1 MKQKINLRLIGI
13 AILAVFATAFSLIFV
28 YYGLFQR
35 QVRDDLR
42 MQALLLEQTG
52 FFDVD
57 DVETSVEL
65 LTEHYTDQ
73 DEILRFTW
81 IDENGDVLFDN
92 DADATELPN
101 HADRPEVQDAIEE
114 GSGESV
120 RNSDTMHMNTF
131 YYALL
136 LDNRTV
142 LRVSTEARSVFS
154 VTVTMLP
161 FLVLVLAIVITICVI
176 LANYLTRQLVKPI
189 EEMAENMEDV
199 SNVHVYKELLPFMNM
214 IRSQHENILA
224 AAMSRQDFTANVSHE
239 LKTPLTAI
247 SGYAELIENGMATQ
261 ERQVY
266 FAAEIRRNAERLLSL
281 INDIIKLSE
290 LDSKDSASMDQY
302 EDVDL
307 YALAENCMGNL
318 LVQASKRNIELN
330 LEGESCIVRGNRDML
345 DELIENLCQN
355 AIRYNNTGGYVKVTV
370 TEEHA
375 SPTLIV
381 EDNGIGI
388 PKEDQERVFER
399 FYRVDKSRSK
409 QTGGTGLGLAI
420 VKHIVALHHATITL
434 ESEVGVGTKITVRF

>member
-13 AILAVFATAFSLIFV
+13 AVLAVFATAFSLIFV

-42 MQALLLEQTG
+42 NQALLLEQTG

-57 DVETSVEL
+57 DVEGSVEL
-65 LTEHYTDQ
+65 LTEHYASQ
-73 DEILRFTW
+73 SELLRFTW
-81 IDENGDVLFDN
+81 IDEDGNVLFD
-92 DADATELPN
+92 DGADASELPN
-101 HADRPEVQDAIEE
+101 HSDRPEVQDALEE
-114 GSGESV
+114 GSGESI

-136 LDNRTV
+136 LDNGTV
-142 LRVSTEARSVFS
+142 LRVSTEARSIFS
-154 VTVTMLP
+154 VTVTVLP
-161 FLVLVLAIVITICVI
+161 VLILVLALIIAVCVV
-176 LANYLTRQLVKPI
+176 LANYLTRQLVAPI
-189 EEMAENMEDV
+189 EEMAENMEDA

-290 LDSKDSASMDQY
+290 LDSKDSASVDRY

-318 LVQASKRNIELN
+318 LVQASKRDIALN
-330 LEGESCIVRGNRDML
+330 LEGESCVVRGNRDML
-345 DELIENLCQN
+345 DELLENLCQN
-355 AIRYNNTGGYVKVTV
+355 AIRYNNVGGFVRVKVA
-370 TEEHA
+370 EEHDG
-375 SPTLIV
+375 PVLIV

-409 QTGGTGLGLAI
+409 ETGGTGLGLAI
-420 VKHIVALHHATITL
+420 VKHIVALHHATIEL
-434 ESEVGVGTKITVRF
+434 ESEVGKGTKITVKF